1 MNSCKR
7 VSQKIGTLSR
17 LSNHLNDFQKKLI
30 LSSIVKTRFSY
41 FPLVWMCCS
50 RKSNNMTK
58 KVPER
63 ALRMLLN
70 DCESD
75 FEILLQINNDVCNH
89 HYGIYP

>member
-1 MNSCKR
+1 
-7 VSQKIGTLSR
+7 
-17 LSNHLNDFQKKLI
+17 
-30 LSSIVKTRFSY
+30 
-41 FPLVWMCCS
+41 
-50 RKSNNMTK
+50 MTK